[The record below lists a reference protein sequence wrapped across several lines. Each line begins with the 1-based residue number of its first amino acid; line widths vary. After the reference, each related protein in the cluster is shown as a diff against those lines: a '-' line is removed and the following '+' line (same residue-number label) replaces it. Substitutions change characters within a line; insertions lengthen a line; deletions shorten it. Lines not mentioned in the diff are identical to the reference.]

1 MVIYEQFSINSFAQ
15 KIEMKFYPLAVIFM
29 LLGIAIMSF
38 NPVKKGFE
46 TENSII
52 NAGLTDFKTKLDHLK
67 SDAYRFSDDKISLGD
82 LRKTLKETRNS
93 FKEIEFYVAYHYPE
107 FTKTH
112 LNAAPLFHIE
122 AASTSSYTLPPEG
135 LQVLD
140 EMIFSDE
147 AEDKKEE
154 IKTITDFL
162 FNSYA
167 NFYLSSVKNGL
178 SKGNNKTLPLRIELI
193 RIYSLG
199 VTGFDT
205 PGSLNISEETRHAF
219 SGMKNYINDDPY
231 FKNYNT
237 KSADQLL
244 SSGIEYLST
253 HTDFETF
260 DRIEFYKK
268 YIQPLYKELGSWDG
282 RSDDLKEFSGWNA
295 GNTEFFSSDFLDP
308 YFYTLLKK
316 EENNEA
322 LRKLGKQIF
331 YDQNLSSNGKMSCAT
346 CHLPENAFTDLK
358 GKSQSNV
365 DGKTVLR
372 NSPTLY
378 NAVFAKRFFYDLRA
392 FYLEQQAEHV
402 IYNKDEFN
410 TSYENIIKKLKSKP
424 EYKKAFTTAF
434 GKSDIS
440 REHFSKALSSYVAS
454 LYSYESDFDQFMR
467 NEKEI
472 SADAKKGF
480 NLFMGKA
487 NCATCHFAP
496 NFSGLVPPFF
506 NENESEVLGVTAK
519 PINQKPLELDADKGR
534 VNSPVRKENS
544 WIYENSFKT
553 VTVRN
558 IALTKPYFHNG
569 AFNTLEEVLDFY
581 NEGGGEGL
589 GLKMKNQTLDSEKL
603 NLSKTEIKQIIAF
616 LNSLTDISKT
626 KVR

>member
-1 MVIYEQFSINSFAQ
+1 MRFYSLIVLFVLLGFAVMSFNSSHKGFKNENSVIYE
-15 KIEMKFYPLAVIFM
+15 
-29 LLGIAIMSF
+29 
-38 NPVKKGFE
+38 
-46 TENSII
+46 
-52 NAGLTDFKTKLDHLK
+52 GLSDFKTRLSQLK
-67 SDAYRFSDDKISLGD
+67 SDAYSFSENKITLED
-82 LRKTLKETRNS
+82 FRKTLKETRNS

-122 AASTSSYTLPPEG
+122 AAGTTSYTLPPEG

-140 EMIFSDE
+140 ELVFSDE
-147 AEDKKEE
+147 TGTKKEE
-154 IKTITDFL
+154 IKTIADFL
-162 FNSYA
+162 FNSYSS
-167 NFYLSSVKNGL
+167 FYLSSLKNGL
-178 SKGNNKTLPLRIELI
+178 SKGRNKTLPLRIELI

-205 PGSLNISEETRHAF
+205 PGSLNISEETLHAF
-219 SGMKNYINDDPY
+219 SGMKKYIQDDPY

-237 KSADQLL
+237 EKADQLF
-244 SSGIEYLST
+244 SAGITYLSENKE
-253 HTDFETF
+253 FETF

-268 YIQPLYKELGSWDG
+268 YIQPLYRELGSWDG
-282 RSDDLKEFSGWNA
+282 RKDDLKEFSGWNP
-295 GNTEFFSSDFLDP
+295 GSKDFFSSDFLDP

-316 EENNEA
+316 DEDNEA

-331 YDQNLSSNGKMSCAT
+331 YDQNVSGNGKMSCAT

-358 GKSQSNV
+358 SKSPSNV

-410 TSYENIIKKLKSKP
+410 TSYDNIIKKINADP
-424 EYKKAFTTAF
+424 EYKKDFKKAFKK
-434 GKSDIS
+434 GNIN
-440 REHFSKALSSYVAS
+440 RENFSKALSSYVAS
-454 LYSYESDFDQFMR
+454 LYSYESDFDKFMR
-467 NEKEI
+467 SEKEI
-472 SADAKKGF
+472 SDDAKKGF

-519 PINQKPLELDADKGR
+519 PIDHKPLELDTDKGR
-534 VNSPVRKENS
+534 VNSPVKKENS
-544 WIYENSFKT
+544 WIYESSFKT

-569 AFNTLEEVLDFY
+569 AFNSLEEVLEFY

-589 GLKMKNQTLDSEKL
+589 GLKMKNQTLAPDKL
-603 NLSKTEIKQIIAF
+603 NLTQTEIKQIIAF
-616 LNSLTDISKT
+616 LNSLTDISNK
-626 KVR
+626 

>member
-1 MVIYEQFSINSFAQ
+1 
-15 KIEMKFYPLAVIFM
+15 MKFYPLAVVFVF
-29 LLGIAIMSF
+29 LGFAVMSF
-38 NPVKKGFE
+38 NPSHKGFKN
-46 TENSII
+46 ENSVILE
-52 NAGLTDFKTKLDHLK
+52 GLTDFKTRLSQLK
-67 SDAYRFSDDKISLGD
+67 SDAHYFSENKITLEDLQKSL
-82 LRKTLKETRNS
+82 RETRNS

-122 AASTSSYTLPPEG
+122 AAGTTSYTLPPEG

-140 EMIFSDE
+140 EMVFSDE

-167 NFYLSSVKNGL
+167 SFYLSSMKNGL
-178 SKGNNKTLPLRIELI
+178 SKGNNKTLPLRVELI

-205 PGSLNISEETRHAF
+205 PGSLNISEEALHAF
-219 SGMKNYINDDPY
+219 TGMKKYIQDDPY

-237 KSADQLL
+237 EKANHLFTA
-244 SSGIEYLST
+244 GIKYLSENI
-253 HTDFETF
+253 DFETF
-260 DRIEFYKK
+260 DRIEFYKR
-268 YIQPLYKELGSWDG
+268 YIQPLYRELGSWDG
-282 RSDDLKEFSGWNA
+282 RTDDLKEFSGWNA
-295 GNTEFFSSDFLDP
+295 GSTEFFSSDFLDP

-316 EENNEA
+316 DEDNEA

-331 YDQNLSSNGKMSCAT
+331 YDQNVSDNGKMSCAT

-358 GKSQSNV
+358 VKSQSNV

-410 TSYENIIKKLKSKP
+410 TSYDNIIKKLNANP
-424 EYKKAFTTAF
+424 EYKKAFKIAF
-434 GKSDIS
+434 KKGNIS
-440 REHFSKALSSYVAS
+440 RENFSKALSSYVAS
-454 LYSYESDFDQFMR
+454 LYSYESDFDKFMR

-472 SADAKKGF
+472 SSDAKKGF

-519 PINQKPLELDADKGR
+519 PVSYKPLELDPDKGR
-534 VNSPVRKENS
+534 INSPVKKENS

-558 IALTKPYFHNG
+558 IVLTKPYFHNG
-569 AFNTLEEVLDFY
+569 AFNTLEEVLEFY

-589 GLKMKNQTLDSEKL
+589 GLKMNNQTLAADKL
-603 NLSKTEIKQIIAF
+603 NLTQTEIQQVIAF

-626 KVR
+626 K

>member
-1 MVIYEQFSINSFAQ
+1 MRS
-15 KIEMKFYPLAVIFM
+15 YPLLIVI
-29 LLGIAIMSF
+29 LLIGFAIMSF
-38 NPVKKGFE
+38 NPTHKGIE
-46 TENSII
+46 TENTFI
-52 NAGLTDFKTKLDHLK
+52 NRGLSDFKINLDHLK
-67 SDAYRFSDDKISLGD
+67 SGAYQFSEDKISLAE
-82 LRKTLKETRNS
+82 LQKTLKETRNS

-122 AASTSSYTLPPEG
+122 AAGTTAYTLPPEG

-140 EMIFSDE
+140 ELVFSDE
-147 AEDKKEE
+147 AAEQKEK

-162 FNSYA
+162 YNSYA
-167 NFYLSSVKNGL
+167 NFYLSAVKNGI

-205 PGSLNISEETRHAF
+205 PGSLNISEEASHAF
-219 SGMKNYINDDPY
+219 LGMKRYINDDLY
-231 FKNYNT
+231 FKNYNVEKANAILT
-237 KSADQLL
+237 E
-244 SSGIEYLST
+244 GIEYLSRN
-253 HTDFETF
+253 TDFETF

-268 YIQPLYKELGSWDG
+268 YIQPLYEELGKWDG
-282 RSDDLKEFSGWNA
+282 RNDDLKEFSGWNI
-295 GNTEFFSSDFLDP
+295 NNKNLFSSDFLDP
-308 YFYTLLKK
+308 YFYTLLKQNEDN
-316 EENNEA
+316 EE
-322 LRKLGKQIF
+322 LRKLGKEIF

-346 CHLPENAFTDLK
+346 CHLSENAFTDLK
-358 GKSQSNV
+358 TKSQSNV
-365 DGKTVLR
+365 EGKTVLR
-372 NSPTLY
+372 NSPSLY

-402 IYNKDEFN
+402 IYNEDEFN
-410 TSYENIIKKLKSKP
+410 TSYESIIQKLKTKK
-424 EYKKAFTTAF
+424 EYKKAFKAAF
-434 GKSDIS
+434 KNGAVNK
-440 REHFSKALSSYVAS
+440 ENFSKALSSYVAS
-454 LYSYESDFDQFMR
+454 LYSYESDFDKFMR

-472 SADAKKGF
+472 SSDAKKGF

-506 NENESEVLGVTAK
+506 NENESEVLGITK
-519 PINQKPLELDADKGR
+519 QPISQKPLELDTDKGR
-534 VNSPVRKENS
+534 INSPVRKENS

-581 NEGGGEGL
+581 NGGGGEGL
-589 GLKMKNQTLDSEKL
+589 GLKMKNQTLAPDKL
-603 NLSKTEIKQIIAF
+603 NLTQTEIKQIIAF
-616 LNSLTDISKT
+616 LNSLTDVSK
-626 KVR
+626 K

>member
-1 MVIYEQFSINSFAQ
+1 
-15 KIEMKFYPLAVIFM
+15 
-29 LLGIAIMSF
+29 MSF
-38 NPVKKGFE
+38 NSSHKGFKN
-46 TENSII
+46 ENSVIHE
-52 NAGLTDFKTKLDHLK
+52 GLSDFKTRLSQLK
-67 SDAYRFSDDKISLGD
+67 SDAYGFSENKITLED
-82 LRKTLKETRNS
+82 LRKILKKTRNS

-122 AASTSSYTLPPEG
+122 AAGTTSYTLPPEG

-140 EMIFSDE
+140 ELVFSDE
-147 AEDKKEE
+147 AGTKKEE
-154 IKTITDFL
+154 IKTIADFL
-162 FNSYA
+162 FNSYSS
-167 NFYLSSVKNGL
+167 FYLSSLKNGL
-178 SKGNNKTLPLRIELI
+178 SKGSNKTLPLRIELI

-205 PGSLNISEETRHAF
+205 PGSLNISEETLHAF
-219 SGMKNYINDDPY
+219 SGMKKYIQDDPY

-237 KSADQLL
+237 EKADQLF
-244 SSGIEYLST
+244 SAGITYLSENKE
-253 HTDFETF
+253 FETF

-268 YIQPLYKELGSWDG
+268 YIQPLYRELGSWDG
-282 RSDDLKEFSGWNA
+282 RTDDLKEFSGWNP
-295 GNTEFFSSDFLDP
+295 GSKDFFSSDFLDP

-316 EENNEA
+316 DEDNEA

-331 YDQNLSSNGKMSCAT
+331 YDQNVSGNGKMSCAT

-358 GKSQSNV
+358 SKSPSNA

-410 TSYENIIKKLKSKP
+410 TSYDNIIKKINADT
-424 EYKKAFTTAF
+424 EYKKAFKKAF
-434 GKSDIS
+434 KKGNIN
-440 REHFSKALSSYVAS
+440 RENFSKALSSYVAS
-454 LYSYESDFDQFMR
+454 LYSYESDFDKFMR
-467 NEKEI
+467 SEKEI
-472 SADAKKGF
+472 SDDAKKGF

-519 PINQKPLELDADKGR
+519 PIDQKPLELDADKGR
-534 VNSPVRKENS
+534 VNSPVKKENS
-544 WIYENSFKT
+544 WIYESSFKT

-569 AFNTLEEVLDFY
+569 AFNSLEEVLEFY

-589 GLKMKNQTLDSEKL
+589 GLKMKNQTLAPDKL
-603 NLSKTEIKQIIAF
+603 NLTQTEIKQIIAF
-616 LNSLTDISKT
+616 LNFLTDISKISNI
-626 KVR
+626 

>member
-1 MVIYEQFSINSFAQ
+1 MRFYSFA
-15 KIEMKFYPLAVIFM
+15 AVLF
-29 LLGIAIMSF
+29 LLVFSAMSF
-38 NPVKKGFE
+38 NPVDKGVKSEDTFINNGLSE
-46 TENSII
+46 FKNKLEN
-52 NAGLTDFKTKLDHLK
+52 LK
-67 SDAYRFSDDKISLGD
+67 SDAKSFSEDKISIEELQQS
-82 LRKTLKETRNS
+82 LKNTRNS

-122 AASTSSYTLPPEG
+122 AAGTSAYTLPPEG

-147 AEDKKEE
+147 AIEKKNE

-162 FNSYA
+162 YNSYA
-167 NFYLSSVKNGL
+167 SFYLSTVKNGL

-193 RIYSLG
+193 RIYGLG
-199 VTGFDT
+199 ITGFDT
-205 PGSLNISEETRHAF
+205 PGSLNVSDETVHAF
-219 SGMKNYINDDPY
+219 SGMQKYLHDDLY
-231 FKNYNT
+231 FKNYNIQKADAILTDGINYLT
-237 KSADQLL
+237 KN
-244 SSGIEYLST
+244 
-253 HTDFETF
+253 TDFETF

-268 YIQPLYKELGSWDG
+268 YIQPLYEEFGNWDG
-282 RSDDLKEFSGWNA
+282 RTDDLKEFSGWNV
-295 GNTEFFSSDFLDP
+295 GNKNFFSSDFLDP

-316 EENNEA
+316 DEDNGD
-322 LRKLGKQIF
+322 LRKLGKEIF
-331 YDQNLSSNGKMSCAT
+331 YDQNVSNNGKMSCAT

-358 GKSQSNV
+358 AKSPSNV
-365 DGKTVLR
+365 EGKTVLR
-372 NSPTLY
+372 NSPSLY
-378 NAVFAKRFFYDLRA
+378 NAVFAKRFFYDFRA

-410 TSYENIIKKLKSKP
+410 TSYESIIKKLKTKP
-424 EYKKAFTTAF
+424 EYRKAFKAAF
-434 GKSDIS
+434 KNGEINK
-440 REHFSKALSSYVAS
+440 ENFSKALSSYVAS

-472 SADAKKGF
+472 SSDAKKGF

-506 NENESEVLGVTAK
+506 NENESEVLGITAK
-519 PINQKPLELDADKGR
+519 PISQKPLELDADQGR
-534 VNSPVRKENS
+534 INSPVRKENS

-558 IALTKPYFHNG
+558 VALTKPYFHNG
-569 AFNTLEEVLDFY
+569 AFNTLEEVMDFY

-589 GLKMKNQTLDSEKL
+589 GLKVKNQTLASDKL
-603 NLSKTEIKQIIAF
+603 NLTQTEIKQIIAF
-616 LNSLTDISKT
+616 LNALTDVSRK
-626 KVR
+626 

>member
-1 MVIYEQFSINSFAQ
+1 MLGFA
-15 KIEMKFYPLAVIFM
+15 V
-29 LLGIAIMSF
+29 MSF
-38 NPVKKGFE
+38 NPSRKGFKN
-46 TENSII
+46 ENSTIHR
-52 NAGLTDFKTKLDHLK
+52 GLTDFKTRLSQLK
-67 SDAYRFSDDKISLGD
+67 SDAYLFSENKITLED
-82 LRKTLKETRNS
+82 LRKTLRETRNS

-122 AASTSSYTLPPEG
+122 AAGTTSYTLPPEG

-140 EMIFSDE
+140 EMVFSDE
-147 AEDKKEE
+147 ANEKKDE
-154 IKTITDFL
+154 IKAITDFL

-167 NFYLSSVKNGL
+167 SFYLSSMKNGI

-205 PGSLNISEETRHAF
+205 PGSLNISEEAEHAF
-219 SGMKNYINDDPY
+219 TGMKKYIQDDSY

-237 KSADQLL
+237 EKADRLFTA
-244 SSGIEYLST
+244 GIRYLSEN
-253 HTDFETF
+253 TDFETF
-260 DRIEFYKK
+260 DRIDFYKK
-268 YIQPLYKELGSWDG
+268 FIQPLYQELGSWDG
-282 RSDDLKEFSGWNA
+282 RADDLKEFSGWNP
-295 GNTEFFSSDFLDP
+295 GSTNFFSSDFLDP

-316 EENNEA
+316 DEDHEA

-331 YDQNLSSNGKMSCAT
+331 YDQNVSGNGKMSCAT

-358 GKSQSNV
+358 VKSQSNV

-410 TSYENIIKKLKSKP
+410 TSYDNIIKKLNANP
-424 EYKKAFTTAF
+424 EYKKAFKTAF
-434 GKSDIS
+434 KKGNIN
-440 REHFSKALSSYVAS
+440 RENFSKALSSYVAS

-472 SADAKKGF
+472 SSDVKKGF

-506 NENESEVLGVTAK
+506 NENESEVLGITAK
-519 PINQKPLELDADKGR
+519 PLSYKPLELDADKGR
-534 VNSPVRKENS
+534 INSPVKKENS

-558 IALTKPYFHNG
+558 VALTKPYFHNG
-569 AFNTLEEVLDFY
+569 AFGTLEEVLEFY

-589 GLKMKNQTLDSEKL
+589 GLKINNQTLAADKL
-603 NLSKTEIKQIIAF
+603 NLTPKEIKQIIAF
-616 LNSLTDISKT
+616 LNSLTDISKV
-626 KVR
+626 KAR

>member
-1 MVIYEQFSINSFAQ
+1 MR
-15 KIEMKFYPLAVIFM
+15 FYPFAA
-29 LLGIAIMSF
+29 LLFLFVFSAMSF
-38 NPVKKGFE
+38 NPVDKGVKSEDTFINKGLSE
-46 TENSII
+46 FKNKLEN
-52 NAGLTDFKTKLDHLK
+52 LK
-67 SDAYRFSDDKISLGD
+67 SDAKSFSEDKISIEELQQS
-82 LRKTLKETRNS
+82 LKNTRNS

-122 AASTSSYTLPPEG
+122 AAGTSAYTLPPEG

-147 AEDKKEE
+147 ALEKKDD
-154 IKTITDFL
+154 IKTIADFL
-162 FNSYA
+162 YNSYA
-167 NFYLSSVKNGL
+167 SFYLSTVKNGL

-205 PGSLNISEETRHAF
+205 PGSLNVSDETVHAF
-219 SGMKNYINDDPY
+219 SGMQKYLHDDLY
-231 FKNYNT
+231 FKNYNIQKADAILKEGINYLT
-237 KSADQLL
+237 KN
-244 SSGIEYLST
+244 
-253 HTDFETF
+253 TDFETF

-268 YIQPLYKELGSWDG
+268 YIQPLYEEFGSWDG
-282 RSDDLKEFSGWNA
+282 RTDDLKEFSGWNV
-295 GNTEFFSSDFLDP
+295 GNKNFFSSDFLDP

-316 EENNEA
+316 DEHNGD
-322 LRKLGKQIF
+322 LKKLGKEIF
-331 YDQNLSSNGKMSCAT
+331 YDQNVSNNGKMSCAT

-358 GKSQSNV
+358 AKSQSNV
-365 DGKTVLR
+365 EGKTVLR
-372 NSPTLY
+372 NSPSLY

-410 TSYENIIKKLKSKP
+410 TSYESIIKKLKTKP
-424 EYKKAFTTAF
+424 EYRKAFKAAF
-434 GKSDIS
+434 KNGEINK
-440 REHFSKALSSYVAS
+440 ENFSKALSSYVAS
-454 LYSYESDFDQFMR
+454 LYSYESDFDRFMR

-472 SADAKKGF
+472 SSDAKKGF

-506 NENESEVLGVTAK
+506 NENESEVLGITAK
-519 PINQKPLELDADKGR
+519 PISQKPLELDADQGR
-534 VNSPVRKENS
+534 INSPVRKENS

-558 IALTKPYFHNG
+558 VALTKPYFHNG
-569 AFNTLEEVLDFY
+569 AFDTLEEVMDFY

-589 GLKMKNQTLDSEKL
+589 GLKVKNQTLASDKL
-603 NLSKTEIKQIIAF
+603 NLTQTEIKQIIAF
-616 LNSLTDISKT
+616 LNALTDVSRK
-626 KVR
+626 

>member
-1 MVIYEQFSINSFAQ
+1 
-15 KIEMKFYPLAVIFM
+15 MKFYP
-29 LLGIAIMSF
+29 IAILVLLVGFAVMSF
-38 NPVKKGFE
+38 NPVDKGME
-46 TENSII
+46 SESTMI
-52 NAGLTDFKTKLDHLK
+52 NIGLTDFKNKLDQLK
-67 SDAYRFSDDKISLGD
+67 TDTHQFSEDKISLEQ
-82 LRKTLKETRNS
+82 LQESLKNTRNS

-122 AASTSSYTLPPEG
+122 AAGTTAYTLPPEG

-140 EMIFSDE
+140 ELIFSDE
-147 AEDKKEE
+147 AAEQKEE
-154 IKTITDFL
+154 IKSITNFL
-162 FNSYA
+162 YNSFA
-167 NFYLSSVKNGL
+167 SFYLSAMKNGL

-205 PGSLNISEETRHAF
+205 PGSLNVSEEANHAF
-219 SGMKNYINDDPY
+219 SGMKRYINDDPY
-231 FKNYNT
+231 FKNYTTQKANSILT
-237 KSADQLL
+237 E
-244 SSGIEYLST
+244 GIGYLSKN
-253 HTDFETF
+253 TDFETF

-268 YIQPLYKELGSWDG
+268 YIQPLYEEFGKWDG
-282 RSDDLKEFSGWNA
+282 RSDDLKEFSGWNV
-295 GNTEFFSSDFLDP
+295 NNKNLFSSDFLNP
-308 YFYTLLKK
+308 YFYTLLKQ
-316 EENNEA
+316 NEDSEG
-322 LRKLGKQIF
+322 LRKLGKEIF
-331 YDQNLSSNGKMSCAT
+331 YDKNLSDNGKMSCAT

-358 GKSQSNV
+358 TKSQSNV
-365 DGKTVLR
+365 EGKTVLR
-372 NSPTLY
+372 NSPSLY

-402 IYNKDEFN
+402 IYNEDEFN
-410 TSYENIIKKLKSKP
+410 TSYESIIRKLKSNK
-424 EYKKAFTTAF
+424 EYKKAFKTAF
-434 GKSDIS
+434 KNGEVNK
-440 REHFSKALSSYVAS
+440 ENFSKALSSYVAS
-454 LYSYESDFDQFMR
+454 LYSYESDFDKFMR

-472 SADAKKGF
+472 SSDAKEGF

-506 NENESEVLGVTAK
+506 NENESEVLGITKK
-519 PINQKPLELDADKGR
+519 PISQKPLELDTDKGR
-534 VNSPVRKENS
+534 VNSPVKKENS

-589 GLKMKNQTLDSEKL
+589 GLKLNNQTLAPDKL
-603 NLSKTEIKQIIAF
+603 NLTQKEMKQIIAF
-616 LNSLTDISKT
+616 LNSLTDISK
-626 KVR
+626 K

>member
-1 MVIYEQFSINSFAQ
+1 MR
-15 KIEMKFYPLAVIFM
+15 FYPFAAILF
-29 LLGIAIMSF
+29 LLVLSAMSF
-38 NPVKKGFE
+38 NPSDKG
-46 TENSII
+46 TKSENTFV
-52 NAGLTDFKTKLDHLK
+52 NQGLSDFKSKLENLK
-67 SDAYRFSDDKISLGD
+67 SDAKSFSEDKISLEE
-82 LRKTLKETRNS
+82 LQQSLKNTRNS

-122 AASTSSYTLPPEG
+122 AAGTSAYTLPPEG

-147 AEDKKEE
+147 ALEKKDD
-154 IKTITDFL
+154 IKTIADFL
-162 FNSYA
+162 YNSYA
-167 NFYLSSVKNGL
+167 SFYLSTVKNGL

-205 PGSLNISEETRHAF
+205 PGSLNVSDETVHAF
-219 SGMKNYINDDPY
+219 SGMKKYLHDDPY
-231 FKNYNT
+231 FKNYNIQKADEILTEGMNYLT
-237 KSADQLL
+237 KN
-244 SSGIEYLST
+244 
-253 HTDFETF
+253 TDFETF

-268 YIQPLYKELGSWDG
+268 YIQPLYEEFGSWDG
-282 RSDDLKEFSGWNA
+282 RTDDLKEFSGWNV
-295 GNTEFFSSDFLDP
+295 GNKNFFSSDFLNP

-316 EENNEA
+316 DEDNGD
-322 LRKLGKQIF
+322 LRKLGKEIF
-331 YDQNLSSNGKMSCAT
+331 YDQNVSNNGKMSCAT

-358 GKSQSNV
+358 AKSPSNV
-365 DGKTVLR
+365 EGKTVLR
-372 NSPTLY
+372 NSPSLY

-410 TSYENIIKKLKSKP
+410 TSYESIIKKLKTKP
-424 EYKKAFTTAF
+424 EYRKAFKAAF
-434 GKSDIS
+434 KNGEINK
-440 REHFSKALSSYVAS
+440 ENFSKALSSYVAS
-454 LYSYESDFDQFMR
+454 LYSYESDFDRFMR

-472 SADAKKGF
+472 SSDAKKGF

-506 NENESEVLGVTAK
+506 NENESEVLGITAK
-519 PINQKPLELDADKGR
+519 PISQKPLELDADQGR
-534 VNSPVRKENS
+534 INSPVKKENS
-544 WIYENSFKT
+544 WIYEKSFKT

-558 IALTKPYFHNG
+558 AALTKPYFHNG
-569 AFNTLEEVLDFY
+569 AFNTLEEVMDFY

-589 GLKMKNQTLDSEKL
+589 GLQVKNQTLASDKL
-603 NLSKTEIKQIIAF
+603 NLSQTEIKQIIAF
-616 LNSLTDISKT
+616 LNSLTDVSRK
-626 KVR
+626 